1 MAVFNEMVVTNDG
14 KIQYAKAM
22 AGKKIQFTK
31 VTFGSGN
38 PASQSAAVELKGLVR
53 AEIEGAIESV
63 DTTTT
68 EGVAIIT
75 ASVNNASL
83 SDELYIK
90 EIGVFCKDPDT
101 GATVMYS
108 YCYSPNDIDVIPSS
122 LSGAVIWKMRIQL
135 AITNVAST
143 TEPTEP
149 TEQSDFID
157 FTPVITPTA
166 ADESVYIS
174 EVIAK
179 GRYIVKHGSVTAY
192 YSITGKLTNMEWAL
206 SRLTSLKISLPLAST
221 GGVGFHAPM
230 RVVISDGSTIL
241 VDVLGS
247 IPSNSNAI
255 DVNYIGTQNG
265 NFSLNFSVQY
275 YS

>member
-1 MAVFNEMVVTNDG
+1 MATFNDMVVTRDG
-14 KIQYAKAM
+14 KIQYSKAM

-31 VTFGSGN
+31 VVFGSGN
-38 PASQSAAVELKGLVR
+38 PASQAAAVELKGLVR
-53 AEIEGAIESV
+53 AEIEGSIESV

-75 ASVNNASL
+75 ASVNNATL

-101 GATVMYS
+101 NATVMYS

-135 AITNVAST
+135 AITNVEST
-143 TEPTEP
+143 TEP

-157 FTPVITPTA
+157 FTPVLTPTA
-166 ADESVYIS
+166 TDETVYIS
-174 EVIAK
+174 EVVANGK
-179 GRYIVKHGSVTAY
+179 YIVKHGSVTAY
-192 YSITGKLTNMEWAL
+192 YSITGKLTNMELAL
-206 SRLTSLKISLPLAST
+206 SRLTLLKISLPLAST
-221 GGVGFHAPM
+221 GGVSFHAPM
-230 RVVISDGSTIL
+230 RVVINDGSAIL
-241 VDVLGS
+241 VDALGT

-255 DVNYIGTQNG
+255 NVNYIGTQNG